1 MRDEQLNTALR
12 RAVRRAVGSAFAV
25 ENLLDYERDV
35 EVTAGVPI
43 DKILKMHTIDLFD
56 TL

>member
-1 MRDEQLNTALR
+1 MRDEQLNTAL
-12 RAVRRAVGSAFAV
+12 RRAVGSAFAV

-35 EVTAGVPI
+35 EATAGVPI